1 MNVENQDQENKSSNF
16 LYIIL
21 GALFGAITGAGA
33 GYLLNKRIEEGEE
46 IQLTAGDGIKIGGSI
61 ITFLRQISSL
71 GN

>member
-1 MNVENQDQENKSSNF
+1 MNVENQDQENQSSNL

>member
-1 MNVENQDQENKSSNF
+1 MNVENQDQENQSSNL

-61 ITFLRQISSL
+61 ITFLRQISNL